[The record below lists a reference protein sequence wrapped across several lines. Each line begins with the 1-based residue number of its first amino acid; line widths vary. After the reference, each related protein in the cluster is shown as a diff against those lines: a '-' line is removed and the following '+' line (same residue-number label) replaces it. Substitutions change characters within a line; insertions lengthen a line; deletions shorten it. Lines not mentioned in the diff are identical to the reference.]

1 MVGTDG
7 RVRVTRFSRP
17 PGGMGPADAAVV
29 GTAETLRD
37 LLSGSR
43 PPAGLAAT
51 IDDALAG
58 RIASPE
64 EMRGRLLAEV
74 GPGQPTVVAPPPPAP
89 EHRSRWPWIVAAIL
103 VVLAAAIAMGI
114 FLATRDDDSD
124 RVTVPDVVGATA
136 ADAVQTLR
144 DAGLSPQTVGHA
156 SDDVARGI
164 VISTS
169 PAGGQEADA
178 GSRVTVSVSQGSGN
192 VAVPTVVGLSQ
203 ADAVAAL
210 EGAGL
215 ESRVIEQPS
224 ATAPEGTVVQQDP
237 SAGLQVPVGST
248 VAVGV
253 AVPSATTTTG
263 TPTAPPATVA
273 VPDVTGLTEDAA
285 AARITAAGLTPG
297 AVSQEEARGVPAG
310 QVVSQSPAA
319 GTQAAPRSEVDVT
332 VAAGG

>member
-1 MVGTDG
+1 
-7 RVRVTRFSRP
+7 
-17 PGGMGPADAAVV
+17 
-29 GTAETLRD
+29 
-37 LLSGSR
+37 
-43 PPAGLAAT
+43 
-51 IDDALAG
+51 
-58 RIASPE
+58 
-64 EMRGRLLAEV
+64 
-74 GPGQPTVVAPPPPAP
+74 
-89 EHRSRWPWIVAAIL
+89 
-103 VVLAAAIAMGI
+103 
-114 FLATRDDDSD
+114 
-124 RVTVPDVVGATA
+124 
-136 ADAVQTLR
+136 
-144 DAGLSPQTVGHA
+144 
-156 SDDVARGI
+156 
-164 VISTS
+164 
-169 PAGGQEADA
+169 
-178 GSRVTVSVSQGSGN
+178 VSVSQGSGN

-248 VAVGV
+248 VAIGV

-297 AVSQEEARGVPAG
+297 AVSQEEASGVPAG